1 MSTTMPT
8 DSASVMPRFPVLDTL
23 RAVGAFAVLT
33 THVAFWSGEY
43 TRHGVWGAVL
53 ARLDVGV
60 SLFFVLSGFLLSYPY
75 LARARSG
82 RAAPALGPYLWKR
95 ALRIIPVYVLTVV
108 LALVFIDA
116 NRNASF
122 GDWVST
128 LLLADVYVHPHLP
141 QGLTQMWS
149 LAVEVSFY
157 LVLPLLMVAV
167 TGARRRWRPQ
177 RVVVLLAVMVAIAVL
192 WHLQWA
198 SEVETISPGSPR
210 EWLPTYLVWFAVGIF
225 LALAHVA
232 LDQWPGRLQRG
243 LLGLAALPGCCW
255 AAAAGL
261 MLLAATPIAGP
272 TMLAAPTQGEALT
285 KNLIYAAIG
294 ALIVLPGVFGPEGS
308 RFERVFS
315 AAALRH
321 LGHISYGIFCIHL
334 PVLHL
339 VMWVT
344 GYELFRGHG
353 PQIWLLTVLISVGA
367 AELIYRLV
375 EKPAMRL
382 KRWRPRNGLDA
393 ARANV
398 AASGS
403 RTT

>member
-1 MSTTMPT
+1 
-8 DSASVMPRFPVLDTL
+8 
-23 RAVGAFAVLT
+23 
-33 THVAFWSGEY
+33 
-43 TRHGVWGAVL
+43 
-53 ARLDVGV
+53 
-60 SLFFVLSGFLLSYPY
+60 
-75 LARARSG
+75 
-82 RAAPALGPYLWKR
+82 
-95 ALRIIPVYVLTVV
+95 
-108 LALVFIDA
+108 
-116 NRNASF
+116 
-122 GDWVST
+122 
-128 LLLADVYVHPHLP
+128 
-141 QGLTQMWS
+141 
-149 LAVEVSFY
+149 
-157 LVLPLLMVAV
+157 
-167 TGARRRWRPQ
+167 
-177 RVVVLLAVMVAIAVL
+177 
-192 WHLQWA
+192 
-198 SEVETISPGSPR
+198 
-210 EWLPTYLVWFAVGIF
+210 LPTYLVWFAVGIF

-353 PQIWLLTVLISVGA
+353 RQIWLLTVLISVGA